1 MNNLQ
6 KVSYGQEA
14 GRGFPQKKKP
24 ERLHG
29 EPFIDKGTS
38 FKNPCQSLAC
48 LIGFQWISCN
58 DHVTACAGSA
68 MTMQNYHVKAIYPL
82 QETK

>member
-1 MNNLQ
+1 MGR
-6 KVSYGQEA
+6 KPAEA
-14 GRGFPQKKKP
+14 SRKKKKP

-58 DHVTACAGSA
+58 DDVTACAGSA
-68 MTMQNYHVKAIYPL
+68 MTIQNYHVKAIYPL